1 MSSQLERRFLLATD
15 ADGSIG
21 LEERDGE
28 PVKIRGTAAV
38 YNRPSHLLG
47 DFREIILPGAFTEA
61 LTSRKNDVVALWN
74 HSNDHI
80 LGRLSS
86 GTLKLSTNELGLQ
99 YEIDPPDTQLGR
111 DLQTLIRRRDIVGS
125 SFAFTVDPDDE
136 QYETDEK
143 GETIRTIRKV
153 SGLFDVSVVA
163 HAAYPQT
170 SVAVRSFEEWRA
182 QRQAAPEERAAV
194 TVSMRSRA
202 VRALAG
208 VTARRLSLYVPRTR

>member
-1 MSSQLERRFLLATD
+1 MSQPQVERRFILADDPTY
-15 ADGSIG
+15 SVG

-28 PVKIRGTAAV
+28 PAKIRGTAAV
-38 YNRPSHLLG
+38 YNRESHKLG
-47 DFREIILPGAFTEA
+47 DFREVILPGAFTEA

-74 HSNDHI
+74 HSNDAI

-86 GTLKLSTNELGLQ
+86 GTLKLSTDERGLH

-111 DLQTLIRRRDIVGS
+111 DLMTLIRRRDIVGS
-125 SFAFTVDPDDE
+125 SFAFTVDPE
-136 QYETDEK
+136 HESYATDSN
-143 GETIRTIRKV
+143 GETIRTISKV
-153 SGLFDVSVVA
+153 SGLYDVSVVA

-170 SVAVRSFEEWRA
+170 SVSVRSYEMWLS
-182 QRQAAPEERAAV
+182 QQKAAPEGRASK

-208 VTARRLSLYVPRTR
+208 ITAKRLSLYVPR

>member
-1 MSSQLERRFLLATD
+1 MPSPQVERRFLLADDPTYTV
-15 ADGSIG
+15 G

-38 YNRPSHLLG
+38 YNRESHKLG
-47 DFREIILPGAFTEA
+47 DFREVILPGAFTEA

-74 HSNDHI
+74 HSNDAI

-86 GTLKLSTNELGLQ
+86 GTLKLSTDERGLH

-111 DLQTLIRRRDIVGS
+111 DIMTLIRRRDIVGS
-125 SFAFTVDPDDE
+125 SFAFTVDPEDE
-136 QYETDEK
+136 QYDTDSN

-170 SVAVRSFEEWRA
+170 SVAVRSFEEWLA
-182 QRQAAPEERAAV
+182 QRQAAPKEPAV
-194 TVSMRSRA
+194 KVSMRSRA
-202 VRALAG
+202 SRALAG
-208 VTARRLSLYVPRTR
+208 ITAKRLSLYVPRSR

>member
-1 MSSQLERRFLLATD
+1 MSQPQVERRFLLADDPTY
-15 ADGSIG
+15 SID

-38 YNRPSHLLG
+38 YNRESHKLG
-47 DFREIILPGAFTEA
+47 DFREVILPGAFTEA

-74 HSNDHI
+74 HSNDAI

-86 GTLKLSTNELGLQ
+86 GTLKLSTDERGLQ

-111 DLQTLIRRRDIVGS
+111 DIMTLIRRRDIVGS
-125 SFAFTVDPDDE
+125 SFAFTVDPEDE
-136 QYETDEK
+136 TYATDSN

-170 SVAVRSFEEWRA
+170 SVSVRSYEMWLA
-182 QRQAAPEERAAV
+182 QQQAAPEERASK

-208 VTARRLSLYVPRTR
+208 ITAKRLALYVPR

>member
-1 MSSQLERRFLLATD
+1 MPSLQIERRFILADDPTYTV
-15 ADGSIG
+15 G

-38 YNRPSHLLG
+38 YNRESHKLG
-47 DFREIILPGAFTEA
+47 DFREVILPGAFTEA

-74 HSNDHI
+74 HSNDAI

-86 GTLKLSTNELGLQ
+86 GTLKLSTDERGLH

-111 DLQTLIRRRDIVGS
+111 DIMTLIRRRDIVGS
-125 SFAFTVDPDDE
+125 SFAFTVDPEDE
-136 QYETDEK
+136 TYATDSN
-143 GETIRTIRKV
+143 GETVRTIRKV
-153 SGLFDVSVVA
+153 SGLYDVSVVA

-170 SVAVRSFEEWRA
+170 SVSVRSYEMWLS
-182 QRQAAPEERAAV
+182 QQKAAPEERASK

-208 VTARRLSLYVPRTR
+208 ITAKRLALYVPR